1 MLRLRELT
9 KRYRGQDRPA
19 VDRLSLDVAA
29 GELMVFV
36 GPSGC
41 GKTTTLKMI
50 NRLVEPT
57 SGSIELDG
65 EDVTHVDPNRLRRRI
80 GYVIQQTGLLP
91 HLTVGANVALVP
103 RLLGWPSARVR
114 ARVDEMLELVGLD
127 PAEHRDRYPRELSG
141 GQQQRVGVARRPGGV
156 AGGQGQRGGA
166 ARALAGGPPGLLLD
180 EPSGATDPL
189 TRERLQN
196 ELLRVQAEVRKTIV
210 LVTHD
215 IDEAIKL
222 GDRIAVFGERSRLAQ
237 VGTPDEVLGRPAD
250 PYVKRF
256 VGAGASLK
264 RLHLVRLDA
273 VPARPFPTARVT
285 DDPALVRD
293 LVVRSRSGSVLLLDA
308 AERPV
313 AWVAADDLTPLPAD
327 LAGVGLPATATLTAE
342 ATLHDALDVML
353 GTDGAGVILVD
364 GDGRFRG
371 VVGLDEVMAHVAR
384 LHAES
389 RRHDVAAAAALG
401 SAGGAAGAAGDEA
414 AGPVWPPGRWSS
426 PCCSA
431 ACGCGCGARSSTP
444 SNGARST
451 PTTCCGPPA
460 STCGSPSSPP
470 SPWPRWRCRSVS
482 C

>member
-103 RLLGWPSARVR
+103 RLLGWPSAR
-114 ARVDEMLELVGLD
+114 ARPRVLALLELVGLD

-141 GQQQRVGVARRPGGV
+141 GQQQRVGVAR
-156 AGGQGQRGGA
+156 
-166 ARALAGGPPGLLLD
+166 ALAGDPPVLLMD
-180 EPSGATDPL
+180 EPFGATDPL

-196 ELLRVQAEVRKTIV
+196 ELLRVQAEVRQTIV

-401 SAGGAAGAAGDEA
+401 SAEGAA
-414 AGPVWPPGRWSS
+414 
-426 PCCSA
+426 
-431 ACGCGCGARSSTP
+431 
-444 SNGARST
+444 
-451 PTTCCGPPA
+451 
-460 STCGSPSSPP
+460 
-470 SPWPRWRCRSVS
+470 
-482 C
+482 

>member
-141 GQQQRVGVARRPGGV
+141 GQQQRVGVAR
-156 AGGQGQRGGA
+156 
-166 ARALAGGPPGLLLD
+166 ALAGDPPVLLMD
-180 EPSGATDPL
+180 EPFGATDPL

-196 ELLRVQAEVRKTIV
+196 ELLRIQAEVRKTIV

-401 SAGGAAGAAGDEA
+401 SAEGAA
-414 AGPVWPPGRWSS
+414 
-426 PCCSA
+426 
-431 ACGCGCGARSSTP
+431 
-444 SNGARST
+444 
-451 PTTCCGPPA
+451 
-460 STCGSPSSPP
+460 
-470 SPWPRWRCRSVS
+470 
-482 C
+482 

>member
-1 MLRLRELT
+1 MPDRTDAGRPMLRLRELT

-141 GQQQRVGVARRPGGV
+141 GQQQRVGVAR
-156 AGGQGQRGGA
+156 
-166 ARALAGGPPGLLLD
+166 ALAGDPPVLLMD
-180 EPSGATDPL
+180 EPFGATDPL

-401 SAGGAAGAAGDEA
+401 SAEGAA
-414 AGPVWPPGRWSS
+414 
-426 PCCSA
+426 
-431 ACGCGCGARSSTP
+431 
-444 SNGARST
+444 
-451 PTTCCGPPA
+451 
-460 STCGSPSSPP
+460 
-470 SPWPRWRCRSVS
+470 
-482 C
+482 

>member
-1 MLRLRELT
+1 MPDRTDAGRPMLRLRELT

-141 GQQQRVGVARRPGGV
+141 GQQQRVGVAR
-156 AGGQGQRGGA
+156 
-166 ARALAGGPPGLLLD
+166 ALAADPPVLLMD
-180 EPSGATDPL
+180 EPFGATDPL

-215 IDEAIKL
+215 IDEAIKM

-353 GTDGAGVILVD
+353 GTDGAGVIVVD

-401 SAGGAAGAAGDEA
+401 SAEGAA
-414 AGPVWPPGRWSS
+414 
-426 PCCSA
+426 
-431 ACGCGCGARSSTP
+431 
-444 SNGARST
+444 
-451 PTTCCGPPA
+451 
-460 STCGSPSSPP
+460 
-470 SPWPRWRCRSVS
+470 
-482 C
+482 

>member
-80 GYVIQQTGLLP
+80 GYVIQQAGLLP

-103 RLLGWPSARVR
+103 RLLGWRSARVR

-141 GQQQRVGVARRPGGV
+141 GQQQRVGVAR
-156 AGGQGQRGGA
+156 
-166 ARALAGGPPGLLLD
+166 ALAGDPPVLLMD
-180 EPSGATDPL
+180 EPFGATDPL

-389 RRHDVAAAAALG
+389 RRHDLAAAAALG
-401 SAGGAAGAAGDEA
+401 AVGGA
-414 AGPVWPPGRWSS
+414 S
-426 PCCSA
+426 
-431 ACGCGCGARSSTP
+431 
-444 SNGARST
+444 
-451 PTTCCGPPA
+451 
-460 STCGSPSSPP
+460 
-470 SPWPRWRCRSVS
+470 
-482 C
+482 

>member
-1 MLRLRELT
+1 VPDRTDAGRPMLRLRELT

-141 GQQQRVGVARRPGGV
+141 GQQQRVGVAR
-156 AGGQGQRGGA
+156 
-166 ARALAGGPPGLLLD
+166 ALAGDPPVLLMD
-180 EPSGATDPL
+180 EPFGATDPL

-401 SAGGAAGAAGDEA
+401 SAEGAA
-414 AGPVWPPGRWSS
+414 
-426 PCCSA
+426 
-431 ACGCGCGARSSTP
+431 
-444 SNGARST
+444 
-451 PTTCCGPPA
+451 
-460 STCGSPSSPP
+460 
-470 SPWPRWRCRSVS
+470 
-482 C
+482 

>member
-141 GQQQRVGVARRPGGV
+141 GQQQRVGVAR
-156 AGGQGQRGGA
+156 
-166 ARALAGGPPGLLLD
+166 ALAGDPPVLLMD
-180 EPSGATDPL
+180 EPFGATDPL

-401 SAGGAAGAAGDEA
+401 SAEGAA
-414 AGPVWPPGRWSS
+414 
-426 PCCSA
+426 
-431 ACGCGCGARSSTP
+431 
-444 SNGARST
+444 
-451 PTTCCGPPA
+451 
-460 STCGSPSSPP
+460 
-470 SPWPRWRCRSVS
+470 
-482 C
+482 